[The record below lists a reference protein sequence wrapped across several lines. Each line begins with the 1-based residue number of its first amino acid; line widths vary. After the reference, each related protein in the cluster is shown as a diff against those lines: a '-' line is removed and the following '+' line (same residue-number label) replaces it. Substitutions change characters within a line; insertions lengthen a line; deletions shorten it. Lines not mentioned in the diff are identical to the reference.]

1 MEAGT
6 NVWCSADGKG
16 DEAWIL
22 AEVLKK
28 GDTEIELQQV
38 DKKENVFTRE
48 LDTKDKETGAVKFKG
63 VELANAPLSEEERAS
78 GADNDLITLPH
89 LHEPAILHAVGERF
103 KKGSIYTWTGPVI
116 IAVNPFQR
124 LPLYTDEIREHY
136 RTEGLFRSQG
146 MGSDGELEPHVFAV
160 ADKSYRQ
167 MMGEGR
173 KSQAILISGE
183 SGAGKTETTKIVMSY
198 LTTLGGMGTNES
210 GKEGELSVMER
221 VLQTNPVL
229 EAFGNARTLRNDNSS
244 RFGKFIEL
252 GFNRAGHLMGAKV
265 QTYLLEKVR
274 VTFHATGERNYHMFY
289 QLLRGASQEQKEKY
303 GLLEGDTGGYEL
315 ANCFHYTKQGGA
327 PELREYTDES
337 TFSFTLKAMSALGW
351 SDAVIDSVL
360 SLIAGLLH
368 LGETALVSKTS
379 ESGLDV
385 ADIEDME
392 ALKRTADLLGV
403 DVDKIAFALTQRVV
417 VARGEEIK
425 TPLTLDRA
433 QDARDALAKT
443 IYGSLF
449 LWVVEQVNKSIQW
462 ENDDDIRSSI
472 GVLDIFGFECFKV
485 NSFEQ
490 LCINYTNEALQ
501 QQFNKFIF
509 KLEQEEY
516 EAEGI
521 QWAFI
526 SFPDNQDCLDTI
538 QQKKTGV
545 LAMLDDECRL
555 PRGSDRNFC
564 QRLLDQWLP
573 EKGQTVS
580 ENTRIHSSKMQQG
593 RSVFC
598 VRHFAGLV
606 EYSALTS
613 FMEKNKDEIPIA
625 AQNLFET
632 APADLIRNCYA
643 TQKKEAE
650 DNKPDDES
658 KRRGP
663 AKQKTVGQQFKA
675 QLLGL
680 ISNVERTDPHYIR
693 CLKPNDLAKPNV
705 LTRKRLTEQLRYG
718 GVLEAVRVARAGY
731 PVRLTHEAFFQRFRM
746 LLPHIPE
753 EQIPWSLEGEEA
765 QKLCMKLLVTCLEE
779 GKKAKEKGML
789 DPKEQGIGR
798 FEKIRRMQIQPDPM
812 DFPQTDVQLGKTK
825 VFMRKPPHDA
835 LEAHRVFHQS
845 ASITMIQC
853 WVRGLERRKQYLIT
867 EDALLTIQRCY
878 RGYKGRALWTSLRR
892 ASASLLLTNHYRMQ
906 ISRRRFV
913 CAKKGTSKFQAAFRG
928 VQTRRL
934 LAAIKVETFYR
945 KYRRQKA
952 FKMLRSAV
960 IALQCKIRCIVAKK
974 SVGGLKGEQK
984 NIGKLRENNERLK
997 MEMNSLKAMLAAQ
1010 AKEDASNA
1018 THSKELQAKQD
1029 EITKLENRVTELEN
1043 QLAKEKAKIEKLEK
1057 DLQNQKEQAAKDL
1070 ASFGHHRKQR
1080 SAGQLSPKRSIH
1092 LSPNATSAP
1101 VVIDPSSNNGL
1112 QMPMPPSNYVSP
1124 DVLAKHKKNLSKL
1137 EQQLRVEKKLRR
1149 DADGEIIKLRAA
1161 INGVQLTDAEVKDLL
1176 IQKQQEST
1184 GGKESLRSGETPEIA
1199 GVEKEEP
1206 VQQKSSLA
1214 RAMEG
1219 ISSTFGGGEEKR
1231 EKERKQK
1238 FSAMADNLLPKI
1250 RRGVKGEEKADTVVV
1265 GWKADVRSRKQK
1277 EEVLRDEVHRFES
1290 QMKGF
1295 VHSLE
1300 EGVDVTMWQMN
1311 RSDEKN
1317 SPAEFALKSSHVTV
1331 RVQRKGDFWVQG
1343 MVNFTMRGGYLS
1355 KAIGRNRGANKTAL
1369 EPLSMHD
1376 ILEVKA
1382 GCSGYDHTELP
1393 SAAGRSKSKDG
1404 KRRSENRQGSLFIT
1418 LTATPT
1424 PMAATRSYILR
1435 FKSRSARNEFLN
1447 GMRCVLAD
1455 MQIFEGVSVSG
1466 LQSSVEAMQYDD
1478 DEEVMVP
1485 LGAVHK
1491 VMNREREAYD
1501 RILLMLLHGYED
1513 VKERE
1518 DELLKLRK
1526 KLESVM
1532 EESAEKD
1539 RVQANDSRLIMQLS
1553 KKLETL
1559 LMDNEDLR
1567 DQNDRLNTRLIAAEC
1582 EKMNS

>member
-1 MEAGT
+1 MEAGSF
-6 NVWCSADGKG
+6 VWCDDPKS

-22 AEVLKK
+22 DEVIKK
-28 GDTEIELQQV
+28 GDSEIELQQV
-38 DKKENVFTRE
+38 DKRSNVFTRE
-48 LDTKDKETGAVKFKG
+48 RDIIDAESGAVKFKG
-63 VELANAPLSEEERAS
+63 VELANAPLSAEERAA
-78 GADNDLITLPH
+78 GADNDLIALPH
-89 LHEPAILHAVGERF
+89 LHEPSILHAVGERF
-103 KKGSIYTWTGPVI
+103 MHGSIYTWTGPVI

-136 RTEGLFRSQG
+136 RAEGLFRSQG
-146 MGSDGELEPHVFAV
+146 MGSDGELEPHPFAV

-167 MMGEGR
+167 MMSEGR
-173 KSQAILISGE
+173 RSQAILISGE

-198 LTTLGGMGTNES
+198 LTTLGAMGSHDEK
-210 GKEGELSVMER
+210 KEGELSVMER

-252 GFNRAGHLMGAKV
+252 GFNRAGQLMGAKV
-265 QTYLLEKVR
+265 ETYLLEKVR

-289 QLLRGASQEQKEKY
+289 QLLRGANQEQKEKY

-315 ANCFHYTKQGGA
+315 ANCYHYTKQGGA
-327 PELREYTDES
+327 PELREYTDEG
-337 TFSFTLKAMSALGW
+337 TFTYTLKAMRALGW
-351 SDAVIDSVL
+351 PEELIDSVL

-368 LGETALVSKTS
+368 LGEIALIAKTS
-379 ESGLDV
+379 DSGVD
-385 ADIEDME
+385 AAAIED
-392 ALKRTADLLGV
+392 LDSLTRTATLLGV

-425 TPLTLDRA
+425 TELTLERA
-433 QDARDALAKT
+433 IDARDALAKT

-449 LWVVEQVNKSIQW
+449 LWVVEQVNKSILW
-462 ENDDDIRSSI
+462 ENDSDIRSSI
-472 GVLDIFGFECFKV
+472 GVLDIFGFECFKI

-538 QQKKTGV
+538 QQKKSGI

-564 QRLLDQWLP
+564 KRLLDQWLP
-573 EKGQTVS
+573 GKGQVVS

-593 RSVFC
+593 KSVFC

-606 EYSALTS
+606 EYSAETS

-632 APADLIRNCYA
+632 APSDLIKDCYA
-643 TQKKEAE
+643 IQKKETEEKKPE
-650 DNKPDDES
+650 DAS

-663 AKQKTVGQQFKA
+663 AKQKTVGMQFKQ

-680 ISNVERTDPHYIR
+680 IANVEKTDPHYIR
-693 CLKPNDLAKPNV
+693 CLKPNDAAKPNL

-731 PVRLTHEAFFQRFRM
+731 PVRLVHEAFFQRFRM
-746 LLPHIPE
+746 LLPHVPE
-753 EQIPWSLEGEEA
+753 GQIPWSLEGEEA
-765 QKLCMKLLVTCLEE
+765 QSLCTKLIVTCLEE
-779 GKKAKEKGML
+779 GKKAKAKGEL
-789 DPKEQGIGR
+789 DPKESGISR
-798 FEKIRRMQIQPDPM
+798 FEKIRRMQRQPEPM
-812 DFPQTDVQLGKTK
+812 DFPQSDVQLGKTK

-835 LEAHRVFHQS
+835 LESHRVFHQS
-845 ASITMIQC
+845 ASVTMIQC

-867 EDALLTIQRCY
+867 QDALLTIQRCY
-878 RGYKGRALWTSLRR
+878 RGFKGRAKWISLRR
-892 ASASLLLTNHYRMQ
+892 ATASLLLTNHFRMQ

-913 CAKKGTSKFQAAFRG
+913 RAKKGTTRFQAAFRG
-928 VQTRRL
+928 VQLRRL
-934 LAAIKVETFYR
+934 LAAIKVETYYR
-945 KYRRQKA
+945 KYRANRA
-952 FKMLRSAV
+952 FKMLKSAV
-960 IALQCKIRCIVAKK
+960 IALQCKIRVKIAKK
-974 SVGGLKGEQK
+974 FVGGLKGEQK
-984 NIGKLRENNERLK
+984 NIGKLQENNERLK

-1010 AKEDASNA
+1010 AKEDASSA
-1018 THSKELQAKQD
+1018 AHIFELKEKQD
-1029 EITKLENRVTELEN
+1029 EITRLENRVAELET
-1043 QLAKEKAKIEKLEK
+1043 QYAEQKAIIEKLEADMK
-1057 DLQNQKEQAAKDL
+1057 NQQEQAAQEL
-1070 ASFGHHRKQR
+1070 ANAIHRQKR
-1080 SAGQLSPKRSIH
+1080 FSAQHSPKRGSSIAV
-1092 LSPNATSAP
+1092 SVEPSA
-1101 VVIDPSSNNGL
+1101 SL
-1112 QMPMPPSNYVSP
+1112 QIPMPPSDYVSP
-1124 DVLAKHKKNLSKL
+1124 DVLAKHKNKLSNL
-1137 EQQLRVEKKLRR
+1137 ERQLRAEKKLRE
-1149 DADGEIIKLRAA
+1149 DADGEVIKLRAA
-1161 INGVQLTDAEVKDLL
+1161 VKGVQLSDADFNDLL
-1176 IQKQQEST
+1176 SKKQEEA
-1184 GGKESLRSGETPEIA
+1184 KASLRTGETPEIA
-1199 GVEKEEP
+1199 GKEP
-1206 VQQKSSLA
+1206 VQPKSSLA

-1219 ISSTFGGGEEKR
+1219 ISSTFGGGEKAKEKQR
-1231 EKERKQK
+1231 VE
-1238 FSAMADNLLPKI
+1238 NLLPKV
-1250 RRGVKGEEKADTVVV
+1250 RRGSKGAQKKEDTVVV
-1265 GWKADVRSRKQK
+1265 GWKADVKSRKQR
-1277 EEVLRDEVHRFES
+1277 EEVLRDDVHRFES
-1290 QMKGF
+1290 HMKGF

-1311 RSDEKN
+1311 RGEEKN
-1317 SPAEFALKSSHVTV
+1317 APAEFALKSSHVTV
-1331 RVQRKGDFWVQG
+1331 RVQKRGDMWVQA
-1343 MVNFTMRGGYLS
+1343 MVNFSMRGGYLS
-1355 KAIGRNRGANKTAL
+1355 KAIGRNRVTNKTAL
-1369 EPLSMHD
+1369 EPLSMHE

-1404 KRRSENRQGSLFIT
+1404 KRKSENRQGSLFIT

-1447 GMRCVLAD
+1447 GMRCVMAD
-1455 MQIFEGVSVSG
+1455 MQIHEGVNISD
-1466 LQSSVEAMQYDD
+1466 LQTSAEAEEYDG
-1478 DEEVMVP
+1478 EETAVP
-1485 LGAVHK
+1485 LGDVHK
-1491 VMNREREAYD
+1491 AMNLEREAYD
-1501 RILLMLLHGYED
+1501 RILLMLLQGYED
-1513 VKERE
+1513 IKERE

-1526 KLESVM
+1526 KLENVM

-1559 LMDNEDLR
+1559 LMENEDLR

-1582 EKMNS
+1582 EKMNSE

>member
-1 MEAGT
+1 M
-6 NVWCSADGKG
+6 WCSADPKN

-22 AEVLKK
+22 AEVIKK
-28 GDTEIELQQV
+28 GDTQIELQQV
-38 DKKENVFTRE
+38 DKKEHVFTRE
-48 LDTKDKETGAVKFKG
+48 LDAKDEDSGAVKFKG

-78 GADNDLITLPH
+78 GADNDLIALPH
-89 LHEPAILHAVGERF
+89 LHEPAILHAVSERF
-103 KKGSIYTWTGPVI
+103 MHGSIYTWTGPVI

-146 MGSDGELEPHVFAV
+146 MGSDGELEPHPFAV

-167 MMGEGR
+167 MMSEGR

-198 LTTLGGMGTNES
+198 LTTLGAMGSHEEEK
-210 GKEGELSVMER
+210 KEGELSVMER

-252 GFNRAGHLMGAKV
+252 GFNRAGQLMGAKV
-265 QTYLLEKVR
+265 ETYLLEKVR
-274 VTFHATGERNYHMFY
+274 VAFHATGERNYHMFY
-289 QLLRGASQEQKEKY
+289 QLVRGASQEQKEKY
-303 GLLEGDTGGYEL
+303 GLLEGSTGGYEL

-327 PELREYTDES
+327 PELREYTDEA
-337 TFSFTLKAMSALGW
+337 TFAYTIKAMRALGW
-351 SDAVIDSVL
+351 AEELIDSVL
-360 SLIAGLLH
+360 ALIAGLLH
-368 LGETALVSKTS
+368 LGETALIAKASD
-379 ESGLDV
+379 SGLD
-385 ADIEDME
+385 AAAIEDME
-392 ALKRTADLLGV
+392 SLTRTASLLGV

-425 TPLTLDRA
+425 TELTLDKA
-433 QDARDALAKT
+433 IDARDALAKT

-449 LWVVEQVNKSIQW
+449 LWVVAQVNKSIQW
-462 ENDDDIRSSI
+462 ENDSDIRSSI
-472 GVLDIFGFECFKV
+472 GVLDIFGFECFKI

-538 QQKKTGV
+538 QQKKTGI

-564 QRLLDQWLP
+564 KRLLDQWLP
-573 EKGQTVS
+573 GKGQEVS

-593 RSVFC
+593 KSVFC

-606 EYSALTS
+606 EYSAETS

-632 APADLIRNCYA
+632 APSDLIKDCYA
-643 TQKKEAE
+643 IQKKETE
-650 DNKPDDES
+650 EKKPEES
-658 KRRGP
+658 STRRGP
-663 AKQKTVGQQFKA
+663 AKQKTVGMQFKQ

-693 CLKPNDLAKPNV
+693 CLKPNDAAKPNM

-731 PVRLTHEAFFQRFRM
+731 PVRLVHSAFFQRFRM
-746 LLPHIPE
+746 LLPHIPD
-753 EQIPWSLEGEEA
+753 EQIPWNLEGQEA
-765 QKLCMKLLVTCLEE
+765 QTLCTKLIVTCLEE
-779 GKKAKEKGML
+779 GKKAKDKGTL
-789 DPKEQGIGR
+789 DPKEPGISK
-798 FEKIRRMQIQPDPM
+798 FEKIRRMQRQPDPM
-812 DFPQTDVQLGKTK
+812 DFPQSDVQLGKTK

-835 LEAHRVFHQS
+835 LESHRVFHQS
-845 ASITMIQC
+845 ASATMIQC
-853 WVRGLERRKQYLIT
+853 WVRGLERRKQYLIAQ
-867 EDALLTIQRCY
+867 DALLTIQRAY
-878 RGYKGRALWTSLRR
+878 RGFKGRARWTSLRR
-892 ASASLLLTNHYRMQ
+892 ATASLLLTKHFRMQ
-906 ISRRRFV
+906 INRRRFAR
-913 CAKKGTSKFQAAFRG
+913 AKKGTTKFQAAFRG
-928 VQTRRL
+928 VQARRL
-934 LAAIKVETFYR
+934 LAAIKVTTYYR
-945 KYRRQKA
+945 KYRASKA

-960 IALQCKIRCIVAKK
+960 IALQCKIRVGIAKK
-974 SVGGLKGEQK
+974 EVGGLKGEQK

-1010 AKEDASNA
+1010 AKEGAQSA
-1018 THSKELQAKQD
+1018 AHSLELKEKQD
-1029 EITKLENRVTELEN
+1029 EITQLENRVAELETK
-1043 QLAKEKAKIEKLEK
+1043 LAEEKAIIEKLENELK
-1057 DLQNQKEQAAKDL
+1057 EQKEHAAQEL
-1070 ASFGHHRKQR
+1070 ANAVHRKQR
-1080 SAGQLSPKRSIH
+1080 SSVQHSPKRS
-1092 LSPNATSAP
+1092 SAVAVEP
-1101 VVIDPSSNNGL
+1101 GVHL
-1112 QMPMPPSNYVSP
+1112 QMPKPPSDYVSP
-1124 DVLAKHKKNLSKL
+1124 DVLAKHKRNLSKL
-1137 EQQLRVEKKLRR
+1137 EQALRAEKKLRQ
-1149 DADGEIIKLRAA
+1149 DADGEVIKLRAA
-1161 INGVQLTDAEVKDLL
+1161 INGVQLSDAEVEDLL
-1176 IQKQQEST
+1176 SKKQEEAKT
-1184 GGKESLRSGETPEIA
+1184 TMRSGDAPEIA
-1199 GVEKEEP
+1199 GKEP

-1219 ISSTFGGGEEKR
+1219 ISSTFGGGDKS
-1231 EKERKQK
+1231 KDKK
-1238 FSAMADNLLPKI
+1238 SSSDHLLPKI
-1250 RRGVKGEEKADTVVV
+1250 QRGGKGEEEKEDTVVV
-1265 GWKADVRSRKQK
+1265 GWKADVRSRKQR

-1290 QMKGF
+1290 RMKGF
-1295 VHSLE
+1295 VHALE
-1300 EGVDVTMWQMN
+1300 EGVDVKIWQMN
-1311 RSDEKN
+1311 RGDEKN
-1317 SPAEFALKSSHVTV
+1317 APAEFALKSSHVTV
-1331 RVQRKGDFWVQG
+1331 RVQKKGDMWVQA

-1404 KRRSENRQGSLFIT
+1404 KRKSENRQGSLFIT

-1455 MQIFEGVSVSG
+1455 MQIHEGVGISG
-1466 LQSSVEAMQYDD
+1466 LQTSPETEEYDE

-1485 LGAVHK
+1485 LGAVNK
-1491 VMNREREAYD
+1491 VMNSEREAYD
-1501 RILLMLLHGYED
+1501 RILLMLLQGYD
-1513 VKERE
+1513 DIKERE

-1526 KLESVM
+1526 KLENVM

-1559 LMDNEDLR
+1559 LSEAEDLR
-1567 DQNDRLNTRLIAAEC
+1567 DQNDHLNTRLIAAEC
-1582 EKMNS
+1582 EKMNSQ